1 MYGLLFGAVAITFGI
16 LVTLGKWTFDYFRD
30 PKGLRRYPNFAPF
43 AGITNIPYMLL
54 SHAEFRSQA
63 LYEQHAKGVPIIRT
77 GPNAVSV
84 SDMRGIKDIYGHASK
99 CTKDG
104 NYIVQAG
111 THYHLADVV
120 DKPEHARKRKVLS
133 SAYAIKNLED
143 WEFKVADKVE
153 RLIAQFDKRCSTK
166 DKDVVIDYRPWTNYF
181 TIDAIADIGLTHR
194 MNLLDNG
201 SAQTTSMRP
210 DGSLHEVDFRDC
222 LYANSKATSVLGYS
236 YDWFT
241 RLTKLSKL
249 HPHFNKLWKLND
261 GWDGIPRYLAAERWK
276 RYQAGEKLD
285 DFFEALMQD
294 RNGAQHKLEWGE
306 IVAEITIMM
315 NAGST
320 TTAISMAN
328 VMYQLIKNPECMA
341 KVRQEI
347 DESLDED
354 EAVAPYETVKHLPY
368 LRACLDESLRLF
380 PPISHGLT
388 RATPAEG
395 SYVAGDFI
403 AGDTTVAV
411 SAFIAHRDP
420 SVFPE
425 PERFNPERWLGEEGK
440 ELGPYFIAFS
450 AGARGCIGR
459 NIAYLEQTVL
469 LASMLHRYEFRFARP
484 GFEPGRYEWQ
494 NLHLTELPVKIT
506 RREKMSEKFEA

>member
-1 MYGLLFGAVAITFGI
+1 
-16 LVTLGKWTFDYFRD
+16 
-30 PKGLRRYPNFAPF
+30 
-43 AGITNIPYMLL
+43 
-54 SHAEFRSQA
+54 
-63 LYEQHAKGVPIIRT
+63 
-77 GPNAVSV
+77 
-84 SDMRGIKDIYGHASK
+84 
-99 CTKDG
+99 
-104 NYIVQAG
+104 
-111 THYHLADVV
+111 
-120 DKPEHARKRKVLS
+120 
-133 SAYAIKNLED
+133 
-143 WEFKVADKVE
+143 
-153 RLIAQFDKRCSTK
+153 
-166 DKDVVIDYRPWTNYF
+166 
-181 TIDAIADIGLTHR
+181 
-194 MNLLDNG
+194 
-201 SAQTTSMRP
+201 
-210 DGSLHEVDFRDC
+210 
-222 LYANSKATSVLGYS
+222 
-236 YDWFT
+236 
-241 RLTKLSKL
+241 
-249 HPHFNKLWKLND
+249 
-261 GWDGIPRYLAAERWK
+261 
-276 RYQAGEKLD
+276 
-285 DFFEALMQD
+285 MQD

-306 IVAEITIMM
+306 VVAEITIMM

-328 VMYQLIKNPECMA
+328 VMYQLIKNSECMA
-341 KVRQEI
+341 KVRQEV
-347 DESLDED
+347 DEALDED

-469 LASMLHRYEFRFARP
+469 LASMLHRYEFQFARP

-494 NLHLTELPVKIT
+494 NLHLTELPLKIT

>member
-1 MYGLLFGAVAITFGI
+1 MYGLLFGTVAIVFGI
-16 LVTLGKWTFDYFRD
+16 VVTLGKWTFDYFRD

-54 SHAEFRSQA
+54 SHANFRSNR
-63 LYEQHAKGVPIIRT
+63 LYELHSQGIPIIRT
-77 GPNAVSV
+77 GPNSISV
-84 SDMRGIKDIYGHASK
+84 SDMRAIKDVYGHASK

-104 NYIVQAG
+104 SYVVQAG

-143 WEFKVADKVE
+143 WEFKVADKIE
-153 RLIAQFDKRCSTK
+153 RLIAQFDKRCST
-166 DKDVVIDYRPWTNYF
+166 DDNEIVIDYRPWTNFF

-194 MNLLDNG
+194 MNFLDNG
-201 SAQTTSMRP
+201 SAKTASMRP

-222 LYANSKATSVLGYS
+222 LYANSKATSVLSYS
-236 YDWFT
+236 YDWFQ
-241 RLTKLSKL
+241 RLTKLSKI
-249 HPHFNKLWKLND
+249 HPYFNKLWKLND

-294 RNGAQHKLEWGE
+294 RNGASHNLEWGE

-328 VMYQLIKNPECMA
+328 AMYQLIKHPECMA

-347 DESLDED
+347 DEALDDD

-395 SYVAGDFI
+395 SVVAGDFV

-420 SVFPE
+420 VVFPE

-469 LASMLHRYEFRFARP
+469 LASMLHRYEFKFAKP

-494 NLHLTELPVKIT
+494 NLHLTELPVVIK
-506 RREKMSEKFEA
+506 RREKLNEKA

>member
-16 LVTLGKWTFDYFRD
+16 LITLGKWTFDYFRD

-104 NYIVQAG
+104 NYVVQAG

-166 DKDVVIDYRPWTNYF
+166 EKDVVIDYRPWTNYF

-236 YDWFT
+236 YEWFT
-241 RLTKLSKL
+241 RLTKISKL

-306 IVAEITIMM
+306 VVAEITIMM

-328 VMYQLIKNPECMA
+328 VMYQLIKNSECMA
-341 KVRQEI
+341 KVRQEV
-347 DESLDED
+347 DEALDED

-469 LASMLHRYEFRFARP
+469 LASMLHRYEFQFARP

-494 NLHLTELPVKIT
+494 NLHLTELPLKIT

>member
-1 MYGLLFGAVAITFGI
+1 MYGLLVGAFALTLAF
-16 LVTLGKWTFDYFRD
+16 LVTIGKWTFDYFRD

-43 AGITNIPYMLL
+43 AGISDVPFMLL
-54 SHAEFRSQA
+54 SHANFRSKR
-63 LYEQHAKGVPIIRT
+63 LYELHSQGIPIIRV
-77 GPNAVSV
+77 GPNSLSV
-84 SDMRGIKDIYGHASK
+84 SDMRAIKDVYGHSTK

-104 NYIVQAG
+104 NYIIQAG
-111 THYHLADVV
+111 THMHLADVV

-143 WEFKVADKVE
+143 WEFKVADKIE
-153 RLIAQFDKRCSTK
+153 RLIAQFDKRCST
-166 DKDVVIDYRPWTNYF
+166 DTHTEVIDYRPWTNYF

-194 MNLLDNG
+194 MNFLDNG
-201 SAQTTSMRP
+201 SGMTKSMQP
-210 DGSLHEVDFRDC
+210 DGTVVEVDFRDC
-222 LYANSKATSVLGYS
+222 LYANSKANSVLSYS
-236 YDWFT
+236 YDWYKQ
-241 RLTKLSKL
+241 LIKASKL
-249 HPHFNKLWKLND
+249 HPYFNKLWKLND
-261 GWDGIPRYLAAERWK
+261 GWDGIPRYLSNERLK

-285 DFFEALMQD
+285 DFFEALMHD
-294 RNGAQHKLEWGE
+294 RNGVPHNLEWGE

-328 VMYQLIKNPECMA
+328 IMYQLLKHPACLERLRA
-341 KVRQEI
+341 EV
-347 DESLDED
+347 DEALDED
-354 EAVAPYETVKHLPY
+354 EIIAPYETVKHLPY

-395 SYVAGDFI
+395 SVVAGDFI
-403 AGDTTVAV
+403 AGDTTVSV
-411 SAFIAHRDP
+411 SSFIAHRDP
-420 SVFPE
+420 VIFPD
-425 PERFNPERWLGEEGK
+425 PEAFKPQRWLGEEGK

-469 LASMLHRYEFRFARP
+469 IASMLHRYDVEFARP
-484 GFEPGRYEWQ
+484 GFEPGRYEWN
-494 NLHLTELPVKIT
+494 NLHLTELPIKI
-506 RREKMSEKFEA
+506 RKRERLSEKI